1 MAPEVCKGSP
11 YDERADIWSLGVV
24 MIEMA
29 ELVRLLPLSTHIARG
44 AAD

>member
-29 ELVRLLPLSTHIARG
+29 ELVRHIAFTHIAC